1 MKFLVIISF
10 LLNFFS
16 FNFFAFAE
24 TFTVVGHTQYLES
37 NKKKYEIFIKKFNEL
52 KSDYIFFLG
61 DSNLGK
67 PDIFYGLS
75 DKTKKKI
82 FSVPGNGEYRN
93 GIESYLDNIGYLNKD
108 LETKNFIFLL
118 LDSNQS
124 TIDIQNILKSW
135 KKRYYKSD
143 KIVVL
148 LTHHRIWDDSIISA
162 HPYKH
167 DKTFYFRDIYPLIK
181 GFVNYIIAGNSK
193 RQYFQDLPESLKN
206 NQIPNISTTYWEEN
220 FQDIKAYNIGMGNG
234 IPYASFVSFE
244 LFNKNLIPISK
255 TFKVSNE
262 GLDKQGLIDLDSYKT
277 IIRDKGNNKLTIIEK
292 LFIYFEKY
300 QSFILG
306 FISGLFFLYV
316 VLNIKNSLIKDK

>member
-1 MKFLVIISF
+1 
-10 LLNFFS
+10 
-16 FNFFAFAE
+16 
-24 TFTVVGHTQYLES
+24 
-37 NKKKYEIFIKKFNEL
+37 
-52 KSDYIFFLG
+52 
-61 DSNLGK
+61 
-67 PDIFYGLS
+67 
-75 DKTKKKI
+75 
-82 FSVPGNGEYRN
+82 
-93 GIESYLDNIGYLNKD
+93 
-108 LETKNFIFLL
+108 
-118 LDSNQS
+118 
-124 TIDIQNILKSW
+124 
-135 KKRYYKSD
+135 
-143 KIVVL
+143 
-148 LTHHRIWDDSIISA
+148 DDSIISA

-193 RQYFQDLPESLKN
+193 RQYFQDLPESLKD
-206 NQIPNISTTYWEEN
+206 NQIPNISTTYWEES